1 VPTTSAPTV
10 AELADRVVALCE
22 TTFAAVDG
30 LRGVADQLL
39 LPFSQGAAPAA
50 ADVAPID
57 GPVRQIL
64 DVPRS
69 PLVGAGLVVAPDV
82 LADARHWMQWWTR
95 DEAGR
100 PRQLRPELDA
110 EEESFFD
117 YTVLPWFTVP
127 RDTGRRH
134 VTGPYVDWLCTQEYT
149 LTFTVPVFG
158 THPERGRCHLGVVGA
173 DIVAG
178 WLERRLLPLLHR
190 MDGPVALVNAEGRVV
205 VANRPALVTGAVL
218 RQVDVPA
225 LWRRDPATRPRAAP
239 SCTAC
244 RTCRSGC
251 CAPRGRDIA
260 RRLKP
265 SVACRP
271 AAAADAAPHVVHVQG
286 PDLADQVLEGGGRQ
300 GAGLGVEDDTVAHG
314 HHGGDRGDA
323 ERLSD
328 LDLGLGVDLAEGDV
342 AVPLRRLLEHGP
354 ELAAGAAPRRPEVD
368 EHGAGGVDD
377 AREVL
382 CGQLDGGH
390 GGSNPGRAVGVP
402 PHHAACR
409 HRPDAPAT
417 GVPVRGNDIWYVA
430 LHAVTEP

>member
-1 VPTTSAPTV
+1 V

-39 LPFSQGAAPAA
+39 LPFSQGAAPVA

-57 GPVRQIL
+57 GPVSQIL

-95 DEAGR
+95 DGTGR

-149 LTFTVPVFG
+149 LTFTIPVFG
-158 THPERGRCHLGVVGA
+158 THPDRGRCHLGVVGA

-205 VANRPALVTGAVL
+205 VANRPELVTGAVL
-218 RQVDVPA
+218 RQADVPA
-225 LWRRDPATRPRAAP
+225 LWRRDPGDPPAGGAVLH
-239 SCTAC
+239 
-244 RTCRSGC
+244 
-251 CAPRGRDIA
+251 
-260 RRLKP
+260 RL
-265 SVACRP
+265 
-271 AAAADAAPHVVHVQG
+271 
-286 PDLADQVLEGGGRQ
+286 PDLP
-300 GAGLGVEDDTVAHG
+300 LGV
-314 HHGGDRGDA
+314 
-323 ERLSD
+323 
-328 LDLGLGVDLAEGDV
+328 
-342 AVPLRRLLEHGP
+342 LL
-354 ELAAGAAPRRPEVD
+354 
-368 EHGAGGVDD
+368 
-377 AREVL
+377 
-382 CGQLDGGH
+382 LDG
-390 GGSNPGRAVGVP
+390 
-402 PHHAACR
+402 
-409 HRPDAPAT
+409 
-417 GVPVRGNDIWYVA
+417 
-430 LHAVTEP
+430 

>member
-1 VPTTSAPTV
+1 MPTTSAPTV

-39 LPFSQGAAPAA
+39 LPFSQGAALAA

-95 DEAGR
+95 DDAGR
-100 PRQLRPELDA
+100 PRQLQPELDA

-127 RDTGRRH
+127 RETGRRH

-218 RQVDVPA
+218 RQADVPA
-225 LWRRDPATRPRAAP
+225 LWRREPGDPPSGRRHPAP
-239 SCTAC
+239 PA

-251 CAPRGRDIA
+251 WSSRRERSALGRCRALLPRRRGAA
-260 RRLKP
+260 RRP
-265 SVACRP
+265 CP
-271 AAAADAAPHVVHVQG
+271 AR
-286 PDLADQVLEGGGRQ
+286 DLADQVLERGGRQ
-300 GAGLGVEDDTVAHG
+300 GAGLGVEDDTVAHR
-314 HHGGDRGDA
+314 HHGGDGGDA
-323 ERLSD
+323 ERL
-328 LDLGLGVDLAEGDV
+328 
-342 AVPLRRLLEHGP
+342 RRSRPGP
-354 ELAAGAAPRRPEVD
+354 RCRPCRR
-368 EHGAGGVDD
+368 
-377 AREVL
+377 
-382 CGQLDGGH
+382 
-390 GGSNPGRAVGVP
+390 
-402 PHHAACR
+402 
-409 HRPDAPAT
+409 
-417 GVPVRGNDIWYVA
+417 
-430 LHAVTEP
+430 

>member
-1 VPTTSAPTV
+1 MPTTSAPTV

-95 DEAGR
+95 DAAGR
-100 PRQLRPELDA
+100 PRQLQPELDA

-158 THPERGRCHLGVVGA
+158 THPDRGRCHLGVVGA

-190 MDGPVALVNAEGRVV
+190 MDGPAALVNAEGRVV
-205 VANRPALVTGAVL
+205 VANRPELVTGAVL
-218 RQVDVPA
+218 RQADVPA
-225 LWRRDPATRPRAAP
+225 LWRRDPGDPPAGDAVLH
-239 SCTAC
+239 
-244 RTCRSGC
+244 
-251 CAPRGRDIA
+251 
-260 RRLKP
+260 RL
-265 SVACRP
+265 
-271 AAAADAAPHVVHVQG
+271 
-286 PDLADQVLEGGGRQ
+286 PDLP
-300 GAGLGVEDDTVAHG
+300 LGV
-314 HHGGDRGDA
+314 
-323 ERLSD
+323 
-328 LDLGLGVDLAEGDV
+328 
-342 AVPLRRLLEHGP
+342 LL
-354 ELAAGAAPRRPEVD
+354 
-368 EHGAGGVDD
+368 
-377 AREVL
+377 
-382 CGQLDGGH
+382 LDG
-390 GGSNPGRAVGVP
+390 
-402 PHHAACR
+402 
-409 HRPDAPAT
+409 
-417 GVPVRGNDIWYVA
+417 
-430 LHAVTEP
+430 

>member
-1 VPTTSAPTV
+1 MPTTSAPTV

-95 DEAGR
+95 DDAGR
-100 PRQLRPELDA
+100 PRQLQPELDA

-225 LWRRDPATRPRAAP
+225 LWRRDPGGPPAGDAVLHRLPDLPLGVLLLDGSDARHRWPAEPA
-239 SCTAC
+239 
-244 RTCRSGC
+244 
-251 CAPRGRDIA
+251 RGRRA
-260 RRLKP
+260 GGQP
-265 SVACRP
+265 SVVPGASS
-271 AAAADAAPHVVHVQG
+271 AATWRRTSSMSSARTWPIRSSRA
-286 PDLADQVLEGGGRQ
+286 
-300 GAGLGVEDDTVAHG
+300 VA
-314 HHGGDRGDA
+314 
-323 ERLSD
+323 
-328 LDLGLGVDLAEGDV
+328 
-342 AVPLRRLLEHGP
+342 
-354 ELAAGAAPRRPEVD
+354 
-368 EHGAGGVDD
+368 
-377 AREVL
+377 
-382 CGQLDGGH
+382 
-390 GGSNPGRAVGVP
+390 GRAPGS
-402 PHHAACR
+402 A
-409 HRPDAPAT
+409 
-417 GVPVRGNDIWYVA
+417 
-430 LHAVTEP
+430 

>member
-1 VPTTSAPTV
+1 VPATSAPTV

-39 LPFSQGAAPAA
+39 LPFTQGASLAA

-82 LADARHWMQWWTR
+82 LVDARHWMQWWTR
-95 DEAGR
+95 DDDGQ
-100 PRQLRPELDA
+100 PQQLQPELDA
-110 EEESFFD
+110 EEESFWD

-127 RDTGRRH
+127 RETGHRH

-218 RQVDVPA
+218 RQADVPA
-225 LWRRDPATRPRAAP
+225 LWRR
-239 SCTAC
+239 
-244 RTCRSGC
+244 
-251 CAPRGRDIA
+251 
-260 RRLKP
+260 
-265 SVACRP
+265 
-271 AAAADAAPHVVHVQG
+271 G
-286 PDLADQVLEGGGRQ
+286 P
-300 GAGLGVEDDTVAHG
+300 
-314 HHGGDRGDA
+314 GDA
-323 ERLSD
+323 TSGGATLHRLSD
-328 LDLGLGVDLAEGDV
+328 LPLGVLVLA
-342 AVPLRRLLEHGP
+342 
-354 ELAAGAAPRRPEVD
+354 
-368 EHGAGGVDD
+368 
-377 AREVL
+377 
-382 CGQLDGGH
+382 
-390 GGSNPGRAVGVP
+390 S
-402 PHHAACR
+402 
-409 HRPDAPAT
+409 
-417 GVPVRGNDIWYVA
+417 
-430 LHAVTEP
+430 